1 MASYCG
7 REFSEAELALI
18 ASLCADPAHPS
29 RAAIAR
35 AACGELGW
43 LDALGRPKLMSAR
56 VALGRMH
63 DDGLI
68 TLPPPRNANNA
79 NRRWPLRLDPED
91 ALLAPEPIEAPLGQ
105 LPALRLVTVATKAAS
120 ASWNEAIARYHYLGY
135 IPLCG
140 AQRRYFVQA
149 GDEVLA
155 LIGMGAAAW
164 ACQPRDG
171 FIGWSP
177 EARKAHLHLVVGNA
191 RFLILPWVRVANL
204 ASAALGLLART
215 IGEDWRQ
222 SYGFSPVLL
231 ETFVE
236 TPRFA
241 GTSYR
246 AANWIRVG
254 ATKGRGKLDRT
265 HQCALAVKD
274 VYCYPLTPSFR
285 QRLGAGQ
292 VPIAVRSALS
302 APDKETA
309 VGDPA
314 GNPISTGLGR

>member
-1 MASYCG
+1 LARYCG
-7 REFSEAELALI
+7 REFSEEELALI
-18 ASLCADPAHPS
+18 ASLSTDPAHPS

-35 AACGELGW
+35 ATCHELGW
-43 LDALGRPKLMSAR
+43 VDALGRPKAMSAR
-56 VALGRMH
+56 VALARMAA
-63 DDGLI
+63 DGLI
-68 TLPPPRNANNA
+68 TLPPARNANNA
-79 NRRWPLRLDPED
+79 NRRWPLRLPADEGMLPPGPVE
-91 ALLAPEPIEAPLGQ
+91 ATLAG
-105 LPALRLVTVATKAAS
+105 LPALRLVTVTTKAAS
-120 ASWNEAIARYHYLGY
+120 TSWNEAIARYHYLGY
-135 IPLCG
+135 VPLSG

-164 ACQPRDG
+164 ACKPRDD

-177 EARKAHLHLVVGNA
+177 EARKAQLALVVGNA
-191 RFLILPWVRVANL
+191 RFLVLPWVRVPNL
-204 ASAALGLLART
+204 ASAALGLLARS
-215 IGEDWRQ
+215 IGQDWRQ
-222 SYGFSPVLL
+222 AYGFSPVLL

-265 HQCALAVKD
+265 HRNALTVKD

-285 QRLGAGQ
+285 QRLGADRVAAGTR
-292 VPIAVRSALS
+292 ATA
-302 APDKETA
+302 DKETA
-309 VGDPA
+309 
-314 GNPISTGLGR
+314 LGALMDNRRNGPEH